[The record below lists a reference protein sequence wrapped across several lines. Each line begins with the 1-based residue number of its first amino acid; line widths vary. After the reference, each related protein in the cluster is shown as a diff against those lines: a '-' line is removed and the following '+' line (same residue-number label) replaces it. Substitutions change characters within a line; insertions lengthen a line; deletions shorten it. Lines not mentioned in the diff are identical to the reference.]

1 MTILNNY
8 YIFKEK
14 HIHSIILTMGKKPI
28 EKLPEVEKGGAIND
42 LIKEFNGIIGEWTDI
57 YKPVTEWREKT
68 LGSCSM
74 EMSPGASIKDA
85 LLGLVVTMVC
95 DLNMTKDDILK
106 AIKFK
111 TEAPYIEMTTVD
123 KYMKIY
129 ESIKE
134 WVMSYIDVSGRC
146 EEF

>member
-1 MTILNNY
+1 M
-8 YIFKEK
+8 
-14 HIHSIILTMGKKPI
+14 
-28 EKLPEVEKGGAIND
+28 
-42 LIKEFNGIIGEWTDI
+42 
-57 YKPVTEWREKT
+57 EKT
-68 LGSCSM
+68 
-74 EMSPGASIKDA
+74 PGASIKDA

-129 ESIKE
+129 ESLKA
-134 WVMSYIDVSGRC
+134 WVMSYIDVSKRT